1 MPYLMPESG
10 LLARV
15 ACPHYSGEV
24 LLYLGLAFVSSP
36 PFSPSFRP
44 LPWLV
49 LAWVTCNLVL
59 GAADADAWYGRTF
72 GRAWVRERRARLVP
86 GVW

>member
-1 MPYLMPESG
+1 MPRTG

-15 ACPHYSGEV
+15 ACPHYLGEI
-24 LLYLGLAFVSSP
+24 LLYLGLALVSSP
-36 PFSPSFRP
+36 PFTPAFRP

-49 LAWVTCNLVL
+49 LAWVACNLVL
-59 GAADADAWYGRTF
+59 GAADADAWYGKAF
-72 GRAWVRERRARLVP
+72 GRAWVKERRARLVP